1 MKIFAIL
8 AVLLYLTLS
17 GNVTKT
23 WSVDL
28 TNTQNNGNLYN
39 LGSLVN
45 GDSLQISLIFP
56 SPSPALTP
64 TSFTPTILTSAYA
77 DSTYLTGSVTIPS
90 SPSAVELT
98 ASIAASDTFYLYL
111 GNMGTVNGVNIVLV
125 TVRKNNADL
134 PYLSIADFLRNNQ
147 GHYFYIGTTTNVT
160 FQASTSDTVA
170 LQKLAID
177 GKTDSSEIFPATDIS
192 TARTD

>member
-77 DSTYLTGSVTIPS
+77 DSNYLTGSVTIPS

-134 PYLSIADFLRNNQ
+134 PYLSIADFLRNSQ

-160 FQASTSDTVA
+160 FQASTSDTVT

-177 GKTDSSEIFPATDIS
+177 GKTDSS
-192 TARTD
+192 